1 MALVYLGVRMKSSP
15 ESSRRVFEFVGKSVF
30 GAFVVFAVLEL
41 VFWSAFSFGHWLR
54 PDPRRAD
61 LSPAYAGATWVP
73 EFYREQSLRLQSRYG
88 YVPFRVVGVNS
99 WHSKYFNNDE
109 HPSGIWRRTVN
120 PEGQCEKQPKISVWV
135 FGGSTV
141 YGTGVPD
148 WDTLP
153 SYLSRRLNS
162 DGHACVVVT
171 NFGEE
176 SYVTMQELILLVE
189 QLKRGGNPNIVI
201 FYDGFNDA
209 NVGTRS
215 ADPWTAYDN
224 LEVIQ
229 PRAEGTIWGRFDFVR
244 HLYTVRVV
252 AAARKLFQGH
262 DASLSPDQLSAKA
275 VTVVDNY
282 EANLN
287 IACALGKSYN
297 FKFYGFWQ
305 PMLFYGHKP
314 LVPFEQQL
322 VQFDT
327 AHSTRWV
334 ASPAVAAYREAE
346 RRAPNAVYFY
356 MAGVFDSVPDPV
368 YLDEAH
374 LGPHGNELVA
384 NAIAKYVEDHPAGME
399 FRQDKGQ

>member
-1 MALVYLGVRMKSSP
+1 MGMKSSS
-15 ESSRRVFEFVGKSVF
+15 ESSTRLFVFVGKFVI
-30 GAFVVFAVLEL
+30 GAFVVLAVLEL
-41 VFWSAFSFGHWLR
+41 VFWASFSFGHWLR
-54 PDPRRAD
+54 PDPLRAD

-73 EFYREQSLRLQSRYG
+73 EFYREQSVRLQSRYG

-99 WHSKYFNNDE
+99 WHGKYSNNDE
-109 HPSGIWRRTVN
+109 HPSGIWRRTAN
-120 PEGQCEKQPKISVWV
+120 PEGQCEKQPKTSVWV

-148 WDTLP
+148 WATLP
-153 SYLSRRLNS
+153 SYVSRRLN
-162 DGHACVVVT
+162 DGLNKPGHACAVVT
-171 NFGEE
+171 NFGVEG
-176 SYVTMQELILLVE
+176 YVTTQELILLVE
-189 QLKRGGNPNIVI
+189 QLKIGGRPDIVI

-215 ADPWTAYDN
+215 ADPWTAYDGHD
-224 LEVIQ
+224 VIK
-229 PRAEGTIWGRFDFVR
+229 PRAEGSIWGRFDFVR
-244 HLYTVRVV
+244 YLYTVRTL
-252 AAARKLFQGH
+252 AAVRTLFRQRVG
-262 DASLSPDQLSAKA
+262 SLTPDQLSAKA

-287 IACALGKSYN
+287 IACALSKSYN

-327 AHSTRWV
+327 ARSTRWV
-334 ASPAVAAYREAE
+334 AAPAVAAYREAE
-346 RRAPNAVYFY
+346 QRAPNAVYFY
-356 MAGVFDSVPDPV
+356 MAGVFDSVSDPV

-374 LGPHGNELVA
+374 LGPRGNELAA
-384 NAIAKYVEDHPAGME
+384 NAIAKYVEEHPAGMA
-399 FRQDKGQ
+399 FRQDKGR